1 MADAKSRNRI
11 PYRQLQALETKRRI
25 ARAARTLF
33 ATLGYAGT
41 TMEAIA
47 EETGVAVRT
56 VYAAFGTKKAILGA
70 VCDEWLAEADVRS
83 LMGQAMAEKDVQRK
97 IALLAQ
103 LDRQQW
109 ERGPDVIAVLQS
121 AATTDADV
129 ARMLKGWIQPRNE
142 ILAQVVEGIAGSL
155 KHGLDPT
162 TATAILRALGS
173 AEVYHEL
180 VVECGWSPDRYQEWL
195 TGTLNQQLL
204 GRPS

>member
-1 MADAKSRNRI
+1 MADLKPPTKL

-25 ARAARTLF
+25 ARAARKLF

-47 EETGVAVRT
+47 EETGVVVRT

-97 IALLAQ
+97 IALLAE

-121 AATTDADV
+121 AATTNADV
-129 ARMLKGWIQPRNE
+129 ARMLKGWIQQRNE
-142 ILAQVVEGIAGSL
+142 ILAQVVDGMAGSL
-155 KHGLDPT
+155 KQGLDPT

-204 GRPS
+204 GGSS